1 MWIWSIQNWAFFLF
15 ALATIRSHL
24 PIVWSNKTIRWHELC
39 LTALLMYLSKMLGCH
54 GHLRIQLF
62 SCVDVGGWLV
72 SIRHVLVFVFR
83 VCKRGLLSMLCYCLW
98 LRGLVLVGVAGWPHA
113 HRVHLVHLLVGT
125 CRSISLD
132 HVNSSLPLSVES
144 AFWKVWRVHAD
155 WLHSLY
161 LFLALALPVPNV
173 VGWLA
178 RLEPLKHCFILDQ
191 DPVNFSIP
199 LTIVQRVVPEPSFA
213 HFFLPGKI
221 AILVLLN
228 RAWRV
233 GRLVKFVQ
241 PLRLYFWHWSFVVYL
256 RQFSLLTNDL
266 ELRHFLET
274 LGVSLL
280 DWLDEMRL
288 DQIRLTLSIVL
299 VLWDISPHSWSNPF
313 TTALLSWDM
322 RSRPSKNGS
331 HSLE

>member
-1 MWIWSIQNWAFFLF
+1 MRIWSIQNWAFFLF

-24 PIVWSNKTIRWHELC
+24 PIVGSRKSIRWHELR
-39 LTALLMYLSKMLGCH
+39 LTALLMYLSEMLSCH

-62 SCVDVGGWLV
+62 SRVDVGGWLV

-83 VCKRGLLSMLCYCLW
+83 VCQRGLFGVLCYCLW
-98 LRGLVLVGVAGWPHA
+98 LRGLVLVDVTRLPHA
-113 HRVHLVHLLVGT
+113 HGVHLVHLLVGT

-132 HVNSSLPLSVES
+132 HVNASLPLSAES
-144 AFWKVWRVHAD
+144 PFWKVWRVHAD
-155 WLHSLY
+155 WLYSLY
-161 LFLALALPVPNV
+161 LFFALALPVPNIV
-173 VGWLA
+173 SWLA
-178 RLEPLKHCFILDQ
+178 RLEPLKHCLILDQ
-191 DPVNFSIP
+191 DPVDFSIP
-199 LTIVQRVVPEPSFA
+199 LTIVKWVVTEPSFA
-213 HFFLPGKI
+213 HFFLLGKI

-280 DWLDEMRL
+280 DWLNEMRL
-288 DQIRLTLSIVL
+288 DQIGLTLSIVL
-299 VLWDISPHSWSNPF
+299 VLWDISPQPWSHSF

-322 RSRPSKNGS
+322 RSRSCKNGS
-331 HSLE
+331 HSLK